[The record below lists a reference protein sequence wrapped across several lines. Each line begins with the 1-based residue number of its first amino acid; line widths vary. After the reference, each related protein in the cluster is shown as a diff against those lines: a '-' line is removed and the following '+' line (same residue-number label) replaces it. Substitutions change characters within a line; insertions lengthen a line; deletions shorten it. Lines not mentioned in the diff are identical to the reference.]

1 MVCDLYPPTTLLI
14 CHVYSQYNAVS
25 AWVPASFAVPKL
37 LPGLPAW
44 MNMKKKK
51 QTHAEPSDGEKPAFR
66 QVGVARFSHRCRQRL
81 SRPQLTACQPAPSQ
95 IPCHPVSCER
105 GDCRYGGNACLP
117 AEPPDK

>member
-1 MVCDLYPPTTLLI
+1 MVSLSNLFQAWCSI
-14 CHVYSQYNAVS
+14 CRLGLRRHVRLQYNAVS

-66 QVGVARFSHRCRQRL
+66 QVGLADAI
-81 SRPQLTACQPAPSQ
+81 PTAAS
-95 IPCHPVSCER
+95 IA
-105 GDCRYGGNACLP
+105 D
-117 AEPPDK
+117 